1 MNKVYCIGEILI
13 DMVSTDRV
21 GLKNAISFDKKAG
34 GAPANVA
41 CAIAKMNKEAH
52 FVGQIGNDFFGE
64 YLSEILKKYNIK
76 TDLCYKEGN
85 TTLAFVAL
93 DKDGERDFSFM
104 RGCDK
109 DFDYKKIDFS
119 CIDNKDILHFGSATA
134 LLDGNLKKSYIKF
147 FEYAKEKN
155 IFISFDPNYRA
166 SLIKENMLDDFIEDC
181 KFFIKNSDFIKM
193 SDEEIKLIAKKDDL
207 KDCINYIHSLGG
219 KIIAIT
225 LGKDGTMLSYNN
237 NIETIPSIKINQ
249 VDSTGA
255 GDAFVGGM
263 LSLVLD
269 IINDNRYPTFEELK
283 NICEFANKV
292 GAITCTNYG
301 AMDSIPTKDQVTNS
315 MY

>member
-21 GLKNAISFDKKAG
+21 GLKNAKSFEKKAG

-41 CAIAKMNKEAH
+41 CAVAKMGKEAE
-52 FVGQIGNDFFGE
+52 FMGQIGNDFFGE
-64 YLSEILKKYNIK
+64 YLYSILEKYNIK
-76 TDLCYKEGN
+76 TNLCYKEGN

-109 DFDYKKIDFS
+109 DYCYKKIDFS
-119 CIDNKDILHFGSATA
+119 CIDNKDILHFGSATG
-134 LLDGNLKKSYIKF
+134 LLDGNLKETYIKL

-155 IFISFDPNYRA
+155 IFISFDPNYREN
-166 SLIKENMLDDFIEDC
+166 LIKNNMLDKFIEDC

-207 KDCINYIHSLGG
+207 ESCINYIHSLGG

-225 LGKDGTMLSYNN
+225 LGKNGTLLSFNN
-237 NIETIPSIKINQ
+237 NIDTIPSIKINQ
-249 VDSTGA
+249 IDSTGA
-255 GDAFVGGM
+255 GDAFVGSM
-263 LSLVLD
+263 LALILD
-269 IINDNRYPTFEELK
+269 IINQDKYPTFEQLK
-283 NICEFANKV
+283 DICLFSNKV

-301 AMDSIPTKDQVTNS
+301 AMDSIPTKEQVLS
-315 MY
+315 I

>member
-13 DMVSTDRV
+13 DMVSTNRV
-21 GLKNAISFDKKAG
+21 GLKNAISFEKKAG

-41 CAIAKMNKEAH
+41 CAIAKMGEDAE
-52 FVGQIGNDFFGE
+52 FMGQIGEDFFGE
-64 YLSEILKKYNIK
+64 YLSEILEKYNIK
-76 TDLCYKEGN
+76 TNLCYKKGN

-109 DFDYKKIDFS
+109 DYDYKKVDFS
-119 CIDNKDILHFGSATA
+119 CIDNKDILHFGSATG
-134 LLDGNLKKSYIKF
+134 LLDGNLKESYLKL

-155 IFISFDPNYRA
+155 IFISFDPNYREN
-166 SLIKENMLDDFIEDC
+166 LIKEDMIDKFIEDC
-181 KFFIKNSDFIKM
+181 RFFIKNSDFIKM

-225 LGKDGTMLSYNN
+225 LGKDGTLLSFNN

-249 VDSTGA
+249 IDSTGA
-255 GDAFVGGM
+255 GDAFVGTM
-263 LSLVLD
+263 LALILD
-269 IINDNRYPTFEELK
+269 IINKDKYPTFEELK
-283 NICEFANKV
+283 DICLFANKV

-301 AMDSIPTKDQVTNS
+301 AMDSIPTKEEVNLL
-315 MY
+315 